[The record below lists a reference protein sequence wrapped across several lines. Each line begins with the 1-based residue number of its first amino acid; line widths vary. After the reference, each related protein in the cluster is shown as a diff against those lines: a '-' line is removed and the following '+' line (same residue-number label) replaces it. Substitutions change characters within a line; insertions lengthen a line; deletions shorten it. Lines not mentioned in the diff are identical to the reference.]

1 MLAYRR
7 SREEMPACDEEF
19 LSAADK
25 GVELMYMVSPAS
37 IMAEGDGAAVTFVR
51 NRLVE
56 RPGESRKGFEPV
68 PGSEFTIR
76 ASQVVFAIGKTADT
90 ALLAGKADPNTL
102 RVGDTNCF
110 AGGDYLSGGATVVRA
125 VADGKKAAAGIH
137 AYLS

>member
-1 MLAYRR
+1 M
-7 SREEMPACDEEF
+7 SRG
-19 LSAADK
+19 L
-25 GVELMYMVSPAS
+25 
-37 IMAEGDGAAVTFVR
+37 GDVYKR
-51 NRLVE
+51 Q
-56 RPGESRKGFEPV
+56 
-68 PGSEFTIR
+68 FTIR